1 VQWIIFPSLSP
12 TEPGDLQA
20 LSPLEGLQRLVA
32 HCCGIPS
39 ALQPED
45 IRRLIEWSASVAWFE
60 LKVADLD
67 TAVARLK
74 GIALE
79 HRIESD

>member
-1 VQWIIFPSLSP
+1 
-12 TEPGDLQA
+12 LQA
-20 LSPLEGLQRLVA
+20 LSPLEGLQRLVT

-39 ALQPED
+39 ALQPGD
-45 IRRLIEWSASVAWFE
+45 IRRLIEWSAGVSWFE

-74 GIALE
+74 KIAIE